1 MIIDLR
7 TMSLLQSKRA
17 HAHVV
22 PLQASPLAILLVDSH
37 RKAEWQPT
45 RPRCWCPVLG
55 PSELE
60 PHGVRCATTSSFEES
75 TTTPF
80 VKPLFPWMESG
91 LGRWQVRR
99 PFRDD
104 LCVASGYESVEED
117 SDGQQWACSRE
128 SRLSRGISRRIGW
141 CYGWLQASSMR
152 QVIQERLESIRGGA
166 HATFF

>member
-22 PLQASPLAILLVDSH
+22 PLQAPPLAILLVDSH

-80 VKPLFPWMESG
+80 VKPLFPGWS
-91 LGRWQVRR
+91 LT
-99 PFRDD
+99 
-104 LCVASGYESVEED
+104 
-117 SDGQQWACSRE
+117 SDGGRSVVLFGMICVLRQAKS
-128 SRLSRGISRRIGW
+128 LSRRIPMV
-141 CYGWLQASSMR
+141 SSGPVR
-152 QVIQERLESIRGGA
+152 EKVD
-166 HATFF
+166 